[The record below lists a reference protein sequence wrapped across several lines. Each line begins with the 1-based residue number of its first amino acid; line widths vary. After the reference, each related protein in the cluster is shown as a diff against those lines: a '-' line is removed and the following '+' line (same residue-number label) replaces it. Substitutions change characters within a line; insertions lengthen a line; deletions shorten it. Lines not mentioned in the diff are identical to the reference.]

1 MNLVKAGLRKWY
13 DRYEATEY
21 LSGKVGSPIE
31 SETVIVAAIRPKG
44 VRLFLHVPPHTEDKR
59 GVFLDEGLW
68 DLVTERTDQGR
79 PARQYLSWLI
89 NEQTSLKGLTGAFIK
104 RDGDKWSP
112 RQLNPR
118 VDFSHKADCAWPDG
132 CELAFKKEDLDR
144 LATMLK
150 IGTPTPAPEAAE
162 KSDKPLG
169 ERERTTLLVII
180 AALAAEADIDLSH
193 PSTAAARIEEMTGRL
208 GVRVTARTAE
218 DHLKRVRK
226 LLDERGNPH
235 N

>member
-89 NEQTSLKGLTGAFIK
+89 NEQTSLKGPHWGVYK
-104 RDGDKWSP
+104 KGR
-112 RQLNPR
+112 RQVVAASTNP
-118 VDFSHKADCAWPDG
+118 P
-132 CELAFKKEDLDR
+132 
-144 LATMLK
+144 
-150 IGTPTPAPEAAE
+150 
-162 KSDKPLG
+162 
-169 ERERTTLLVII
+169 
-180 AALAAEADIDLSH
+180 
-193 PSTAAARIEEMTGRL
+193 GRFQS
-208 GVRVTARTAE
+208 
-218 DHLKRVRK
+218 
-226 LLDERGNPH
+226 
-235 N
+235 